1 MAEVSKMNPV
11 NKEPVVLSA
20 FFVAIVLVICAFTAF
35 TTEQDL
41 AIQGLALVGAELF
54 ARQNV
59 TPMP

>member
-1 MAEVSKMNPV
+1 MNPV

-41 AIQGLALVGAELF
+41 AIQGLALAGAALF

-59 TPMP
+59 TPVP